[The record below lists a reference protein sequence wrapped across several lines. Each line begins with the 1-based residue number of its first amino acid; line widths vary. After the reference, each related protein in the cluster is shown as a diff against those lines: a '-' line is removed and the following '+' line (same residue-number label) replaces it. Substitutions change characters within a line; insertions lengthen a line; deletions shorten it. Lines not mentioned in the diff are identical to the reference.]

1 MVYRMNE
8 DKSGLRQ
15 AVGWLLLLV
24 MVTLVTACAL
34 PQVHSK
40 ARQSVLSLAP
50 GDLEKYGIAFITPA
64 TVTGQ
69 EEEKQTVALD
79 FTDVLKAERP
89 QVRCVTLPET
99 LSAINKAGLADD
111 YRSMF
116 NDYQQAGIFNKQ
128 ILRKIGEV
136 TNTRYIAQLKLS
148 GFNQRSNDRFSIFGL
163 RLLETHHAGI
173 RLFLQLWDSQDGTIV
188 WEGVDELS
196 RAEDTFTEADV
207 TLRTVIEE
215 AARKMVAGIPGPA
228 SGDSTAPLPINGG
241 QMGSALSAAWQVN
254 PASDRVGLSDRN

>member
-1 MVYRMNE
+1 MSGN
-8 DKSGLRQ
+8 KSGLRQ
-15 AVGWLLLLV
+15 AVGWLLLLI

-79 FTDVLKAERP
+79 FTDVLKEERP
-89 QVRCVTLPET
+89 QVRCVTLPEA
-99 LSAINKAGLADD
+99 LSAINKAGLADE

-116 NDYQQAGIFNKQ
+116 NDYQQAGIFNKE

-136 TNTRYIAQLKLS
+136 TDARYIAQLKLS

-163 RLLETHHAGI
+163 RVVETHHAGI
-173 RLFLQLWDSQDGTIV
+173 RLFLQIWDSRSGTIV
-188 WEGVDELS
+188 WEGVEELN
-196 RAEDTFTEADV
+196 RAEDTITEADV
-207 TLRTVIEE
+207 TLRTVLEE
-215 AARKMVAGIPGPA
+215 AARKMVARLPGP
-228 SGDSTAPLPINGG
+228 DSVGSPAPPPINGG
-241 QMGSALSAAWQVN
+241 KEGSASSATWQIK
-254 PASDRVGLSDRN
+254 PTSDSTGLSDRN